1 VCDPPRS
8 PSGDRGGLA
17 GLPGI
22 EVQPLVLLLTHAADH
37 TTVDW
42 VADALKRRGALPLRV
57 DTDRFPLHWQ
67 LALRSEGAEDGGLL
81 RLHGR
86 SHALEEVQAVWLRQ
100 WLPPALGDAV
110 DARFR
115 AQCVQECRHVLRALW
130 DRLEG
135 ARWVNALDA
144 VERAGAKLR
153 QLRLARAVGLR
164 VPDTL
169 CSNDPDEVRAF
180 HARQARGV
188 VMKMQ
193 TVLAPG
199 MSGGA
204 GNLYTTV
211 IEADDLQD
219 ERGLVLCPPLF
230 QERIPKAEELRVIA
244 VDGQLFCAAI
254 RPQAG
259 TGRVDDWRP
268 QTGLAWQIA
277 KLPESV
283 ASRFLTL
290 MRRLGLRYG
299 AADFIH
305 TPDDDWVFLEVN
317 ACGEWGM
324 LQRDLGLP
332 IADAL
337 AEALLNVSPTHLAAL
352 QSS

>member
-1 VCDPPRS
+1 M
-8 PSGDRGGLA
+8 
-17 GLPGI
+17 
-22 EVQPLVLLLTHAADH
+22 QPLVLLLTHAADH
-37 TTVDW
+37 STVDW
-42 VADALKRRGALPLRV
+42 VADALARRGALPLRV
-57 DTDRFPLHWQ
+57 DTDRFPLDWQ
-67 LALRSEGAEDGGLL
+67 LGLRQERGEDTGFL

-86 SHALEEVQAVWLRQ
+86 TYALEAVQAVWLRQ
-100 WLPPALGDAV
+100 WQPAALDDAV

-135 ARWVNALDA
+135 ACWVNDLPQL
-144 VERAGAKLR
+144 ERAGAKLR
-153 QLRLARAVGLR
+153 QLRLARAAGLR

-193 TVLAPG
+193 TVLSPG
-199 MSGGA
+199 MGGGA

-211 IEADDLQD
+211 IEAADLQD
-219 ERGLVLCPPLF
+219 DPGLVLCPPLF

-254 RPQAG
+254 RPRASS
-259 TGRVDDWRP
+259 GRVDDWRP
-268 QTGLAWQIA
+268 QSGLAWQPA
-277 KLPESV
+277 QLPESV
-283 ASRFLTL
+283 ARCFRVL
-290 MRRLGLRYG
+290 MRSLGLRYG

-337 AEALLNVSPTHLAAL
+337 AKALLTDSPLSSAA
-352 QSS
+352 QSA

>member
-1 VCDPPRS
+1 MP
-8 PSGDRGGLA
+8 
-17 GLPGI
+17 
-22 EVQPLVLLLTHAADH
+22 PLVLLLTHAADH

-42 VADALKRRGALPLRV
+42 VADALRRRGAQPLRV
-57 DTDRFPLHWQ
+57 DTDRFPLDWQ
-67 LALRSEGAEDGGLL
+67 LGLQLEGGEPGGFL
-81 RLHGR
+81 RLQGQT
-86 SHALEEVQAVWLRQ
+86 HALEAVQAVWLRQ
-100 WLPPALGDAV
+100 LQPPALGDAV
-110 DARFR
+110 DERFR
-115 AQCVQECRHVLRALW
+115 ASCVRECGHVLRALW

-135 ARWVNALDA
+135 ARWVNGLPQA
-144 VERAGAKLR
+144 ERAAAKLR
-153 QLRLARAVGLR
+153 QLRLAREAGLR

-169 CSNDPDEVRAF
+169 CSNDPEAVRAF

-199 MSGGA
+199 MSGGS

-211 IEADDLQD
+211 IEAADLQD
-219 ERGLVLCPPLF
+219 DRGLALCPPLF

-244 VDGQLFCAAI
+244 IDDRLFCGAI

-259 TGRVDDWRP
+259 AGRVDDWRP
-268 QTGLAWQIA
+268 QAGLAWMPAQ
-277 KLPESV
+277 LPETV
-283 ASRFLTL
+283 ARRFLAL
-290 MRRLGLRYG
+290 MRRLGLRQG

-337 AEALLNVSPTHLAAL
+337 AEALLSDVPFSCAAAPTA
-352 QSS
+352 

>member
-1 VCDPPRS
+1 M
-8 PSGDRGGLA
+8 
-17 GLPGI
+17 
-22 EVQPLVLLLTHAADH
+22 QPLVLLLTHAADH

-42 VADALKRRGALPLRV
+42 VADALTRRGARPLRV
-57 DTDRFPLHWQ
+57 DTDRFPLDWQ
-67 LALRSEGAEDGGLL
+67 LALRWEGAEAGGFV
-81 RLHGR
+81 RVHGQ
-86 SHALEEVQAVWLRQ
+86 SHAIDDVQAVWLRQ
-100 WLPPALGDAV
+100 LQPPALDEAV

-135 ARWVNALDA
+135 ARWINGLSQ

-153 QLRLARAVGLR
+153 QLRLAREAGLR

-180 HARQARGV
+180 HARQPRGV

-193 TVLAPG
+193 TVLSPG

-211 IEADDLQD
+211 IEAADLED
-219 ERGLVLCPPLF
+219 SRGLSLCPPLF

-244 VDGQLFCAAI
+244 VDGQLFCGAI

-259 TGRVDDWRP
+259 AGRVDDWRP
-268 QTGLAWQIA
+268 QSGLAW
-277 KLPESV
+277 LPAQLPDAV
-283 ASRFLTL
+283 ARRFLDL

-332 IADAL
+332 IAEALADAL
-337 AEALLNVSPTHLAAL
+337 LLDPPSLTSAAP
-352 QSS
+352 

>member
-1 VCDPPRS
+1 MP
-8 PSGDRGGLA
+8 
-17 GLPGI
+17 
-22 EVQPLVLLLTHAADH
+22 PLVLLLTHAADH

-42 VADALKRRGALPLRV
+42 VADALRQRGAQPLRV
-57 DTDRFPLHWQ
+57 DTDRFPLDWQ
-67 LALRSEGAEDGGLL
+67 LGLRQSPDEEAGFL
-81 RLHGR
+81 RLHGQT
-86 SHALEEVQAVWLRQ
+86 HALEAVQAVWLRQ
-100 WLPPALGDAV
+100 LQPPALGDAV
-110 DARFR
+110 DPRFQ
-115 AQCVQECRHVLRALW
+115 ASCLQECRHVLRALW
-130 DRLEG
+130 DRLER
-135 ARWVNALDA
+135 ARWVNGLAE

-153 QLRLARAVGLR
+153 QLRVAREVGLR

-180 HARQARGV
+180 HARQPRGV

-199 MSGGA
+199 MGGGA

-211 IEADDLQD
+211 IEAADLHDD
-219 ERGLVLCPPLF
+219 RGLTLCPPLF

-244 VDGQLFCAAI
+244 VDDRLFCGAI

-268 QTGLAWQIA
+268 QAGLAWTPAQ
-277 KLPESV
+277 LPEAV
-283 ASRFLTL
+283 AERLLAL

-337 AEALLNVSPTHLAAL
+337 AEALLTDIPPRSTGAPGA
-352 QSS
+352 

>member
-1 VCDPPRS
+1 MS
-8 PSGDRGGLA
+8 
-17 GLPGI
+17 
-22 EVQPLVLLLTHAADH
+22 PLVLLLTHAADH

-42 VADALKRRGALPLRV
+42 VADALLRRGAQPLRV
-57 DTDRFPLHWQ
+57 DTDRFPLDWQ
-67 LALRSEGAEDGGLL
+67 LGLGLEGGDDGGFLCL
-81 RLHGR
+81 QGR
-86 SHALEEVQAVWLRQ
+86 THALEAVQAVWLRQ
-100 WLPPALGDAV
+100 LLPPALGDAI
-110 DARFR
+110 DERYR
-115 AQCVQECRHVLRALW
+115 ASCVQECRHVLRALW

-135 ARWVNALDA
+135 ARWVNGLAQ

-153 QLRLARAVGLR
+153 QLRLAREAGLR

-169 CSNDPDEVRAF
+169 CSNDPAAVRAF
-180 HARQARGV
+180 HARQPRGV

-199 MSGGA
+199 MRGGA

-211 IEADDLQD
+211 IESADLQD
-219 ERGLVLCPPLF
+219 DRGLALCPPLF
-230 QERIPKAEELRVIA
+230 QERIAKAEELRVIA
-244 VDGQLFCAAI
+244 VDGHLFCGAI

-259 TGRVDDWRP
+259 AGRVDDWRP
-268 QTGLAWQIA
+268 QAGLAWMPAQ
-277 KLPESV
+277 LPEAV
-283 ASRFLTL
+283 AARFLDL

-324 LQRDLGLP
+324 LQRELGLP

-337 AEALLNVSPTHLAAL
+337 ADALLADAPVLCAAAP
-352 QSS
+352 SV

>member
-1 VCDPPRS
+1 MS
-8 PSGDRGGLA
+8 
-17 GLPGI
+17 
-22 EVQPLVLLLTHAADH
+22 PLVLLLTHAADH

-42 VADALKRRGALPLRV
+42 VAEALLRRGAQPLRL
-57 DTDRFPLHWQ
+57 DTDRFPLDWQ
-67 LALRSEGAEDGGLL
+67 LVLRQEGGEDTGFL
-81 RLHGR
+81 RLQGR
-86 SHALEEVQAVWLRQ
+86 THPLEAVQAVWLRQ
-100 WLPPALGDAV
+100 LLPPALGDAV
-110 DARFR
+110 DARFQ
-115 AQCVQECRHVLRALW
+115 AQCLQECRHVLRALW

-135 ARWVNALDA
+135 ARWVNGLPQ
-144 VERAGAKLR
+144 VERAAAKLR
-153 QLRLARAVGLR
+153 QLRLARESGLR

-199 MSGGA
+199 MRGGA

-211 IEADDLQD
+211 IEAADLQD
-219 ERGLVLCPPLF
+219 DRGLSLCPPLF
-230 QERIPKAEELRVIA
+230 QERISKAEELRVVA
-244 VDGQLFCAAI
+244 VDERLFCGAI
-254 RPQAG
+254 RPQPAD
-259 TGRVDDWRP
+259 GRVDDWRP
-268 QTGLAWQIA
+268 QSGLAWFPAQ
-277 KLPESV
+277 LPEEV
-283 ASRFLTL
+283 ARRFLAL

-337 AEALLNVSPTHLAAL
+337 AEALLTDAPFPLDTAPSA
-352 QSS
+352 

>member
-1 VCDPPRS
+1 MP
-8 PSGDRGGLA
+8 
-17 GLPGI
+17 
-22 EVQPLVLLLTHAADH
+22 PLVLLLTHAADH

-42 VADALKRRGALPLRV
+42 VADALRQRGAQPLRV
-57 DTDRFPLHWQ
+57 DTDRFPLDWQ
-67 LALRSEGAEDGGLL
+67 LGLRQSRDEDTGFI
-81 RLHGR
+81 RVHGR
-86 SHALEEVQAVWLRQ
+86 THALEAVQAVWLRQ
-100 WLPPALGDAV
+100 LQPPALGDAV
-110 DARFR
+110 EARFQ
-115 AQCVQECRHVLRALW
+115 APCIQECRHVLRALW
-130 DRLEG
+130 DRLER
-135 ARWVNALDA
+135 ARWVNGLAA

-153 QLRLARAVGLR
+153 QLRLAREAGLR

-180 HARQARGV
+180 HARQPQGV

-199 MSGGA
+199 MGGGS

-211 IEADDLQD
+211 IEAADLQD
-219 ERGLVLCPPLF
+219 DRGLTLCPPLF

-244 VDGQLFCAAI
+244 VDDHLFCGAV

-268 QTGLAWQIA
+268 QAGLAWTPAQ
-277 KLPESV
+277 LPEAV
-283 ASRFLTL
+283 ATRLLAL

-337 AEALLNVSPTHLAAL
+337 AEALLTNVPPNSTSAPGA
-352 QSS
+352 